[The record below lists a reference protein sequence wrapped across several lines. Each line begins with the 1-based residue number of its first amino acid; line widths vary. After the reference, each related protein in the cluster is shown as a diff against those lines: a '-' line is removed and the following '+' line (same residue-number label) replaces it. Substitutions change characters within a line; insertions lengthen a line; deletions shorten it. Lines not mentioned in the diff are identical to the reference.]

1 MYKMI
6 RNKKMILIAGQKN
19 LLHCGLFHLTEEICL
34 KRNLTAYY
42 VEDHDAFKAK
52 HNNCECNYQLAIL
65 CLECDVFFPRWF
77 SMLLSVL
84 KMTNGNLL
92 IFKDAREAL
101 NKRRKSI
108 LARVCSLEQ
117 ILNTSMPVSYISYI
131 IETYL
136 DRDQTFFGCSRVTLR
151 EISVLE
157 GYLSG
162 VDAACHSSS
171 LGIDIKTL
179 YQHRKNCANKL
190 GVRNLKDLLRL

>member
-1 MYKMI
+1 MI
-6 RNKKMILIAGQKN
+6 KDKKMIIIAGQQN
-19 LLHCGLFHLTEEICL
+19 LLHCGLFHLTEDICSR
-34 KRNLTAYY
+34 RNLTVCY
-42 VEDHDAFKAK
+42 VEDDDGFKAK
-52 HNNCECNYQLAIL
+52 HHNCRCNYQLAIL
-65 CLECDVFFPRWF
+65 CLECDAFFPRWF
-77 SMLLSVL
+77 SMLLTVL

-92 IFKDAREAL
+92 IFKDARETL

-131 IETYL
+131 IESYL
-136 DRDQTFFGCSRVTLR
+136 DRDQTFFECSRVTLR

-162 VDAACHSSS
+162 IDAACHSSR

>member
-1 MYKMI
+1 MI
-6 RNKKMILIAGQKN
+6 KDKKMIIIAGQQN
-19 LLHCGLFHLTEEICL
+19 LLHCGLFHLTEDICSR
-34 KRNLTAYY
+34 RNLTVCY
-42 VEDHDAFKAK
+42 VEDHDEFKAK
-52 HNNCECNYQLAIL
+52 HNDCRCNYHLAIL
-65 CLECDVFFPRWF
+65 CLECEIFFPRWF

-92 IFKDAREAL
+92 IFKDARETL
-101 NKRRKSI
+101 NNRRKSI
-108 LARVCSLEQ
+108 LTRVCSLEH

-131 IETYL
+131 IESCL
-136 DRDQTFFGCSRVTLR
+136 DRDQALFGCSKVTLR

-162 VDAACHSSS
+162 IDAACHSSH